1 MPLSSLIHTAVNY
14 THLCMQHFCGK
25 CLMKTFAIKLSD
37 PCELIF
43 LLGRNA
49 SLFEILIF
57 KCLPQSSILCN
68 SAFDHKNDFL
78 KSMLFWNDPG
88 KETNLSVLFLFLEP
102 SNIGNNGNH
111 PRLLWSQPLCYLR
124 TTPVVYALKLMWWLS
139 SRQSLYTTNFFIF
152 SNCLHKLRLSRRVA
166 IMKITI
172 DF

>member
-1 MPLSSLIHTAVNY
+1 MYAT
-14 THLCMQHFCGK
+14 
-25 CLMKTFAIKLSD
+25 CLMKTLAIKPSEVIHANWYFCLEEVLPYLKYWSSNVSRKVQSYVIAL
-37 PCELIF
+37 LIIRMIFF
-43 LLGRNA
+43 LNRCY
-49 SLFEILIF
+49 SE
-57 KCLPQSSILCN
+57 
-68 SAFDHKNDFL
+68 
-78 KSMLFWNDPG
+78 MTRG
-88 KETNLSVLFLFLEP
+88 KKPICQFYSLFLEP